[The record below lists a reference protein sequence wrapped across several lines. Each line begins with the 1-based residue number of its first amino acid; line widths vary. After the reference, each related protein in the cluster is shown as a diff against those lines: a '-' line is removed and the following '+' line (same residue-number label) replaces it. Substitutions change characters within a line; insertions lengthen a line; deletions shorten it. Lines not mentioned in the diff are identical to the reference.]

1 MVNIRL
7 VSKKNLSRNEKGKLV
22 IVASF
27 GIFVYARGNSCDL
40 LLAKIN

>member
-22 IVASF
+22 IVSF